1 MKNIFIMKNGDDN
14 MQEEWGRERMLKV
27 IRIIHES
34 GKKGPTRAR
43 ADRVSQEA
51 YDTPLIYNK
60 IFLIAKYFYVYQ
72 KTVLSSVNSVFLRL
86 RIKLK

>member
-1 MKNIFIMKNGDDN
+1 MKNIFVMKNGDDN
-14 MQEEWGRERMLKV
+14 VQEEWGRERLLKV
-27 IRIIHES
+27 IRIIHKP
-34 GKKGPTRAR
+34 GKKG
-43 ADRVSQEA
+43 
-51 YDTPLIYNK
+51 PLIYNK